1 MALDADQVA
10 IGLWCLTFAARG
22 DVECSLPMCKTKHV
36 AFMKQRA
43 AITKPTNVIHRAMCN
58 HAQSKSSM
66 IPCLTS
72 IAKSAYG
79 IHKAMC
85 NLSVRTKAGL
95 CQTLQ
100 VTVRIR

>member
-1 MALDADQVA
+1 MPGCSDRAPPQCQQYGSVALDSDQVA

-43 AITKPTNVIHRAMCN
+43 AIAKPTNVIHRAMCN

-72 IAKSAYG
+72 IAKYS
-79 IHKAMC
+79 
-85 NLSVRTKAGL
+85 
-95 CQTLQ
+95 
-100 VTVRIR
+100 